1 MRHRKTLTR
10 TKLGPNG
17 YGRGIGEV
25 IVVGLVARG
34 LRAPASI
41 PAWGGL
47 AVCKPSR
54 AGGRIVWGQEST
66 GPELNWY
73 QTDST
78 APIAPA
84 FDSVGPR
91 LVDPHSIYCKDRLGL
106 AGLAHGSTPV
116 GDLKS
121 WAWESWV

>member
-10 TKLGPNG
+10 TKLGPTDTEG
-17 YGRGIGEV
+17 ELGRSSSWASW
-25 IVVGLVARG
+25 LVAYEPRQAYQHG
-34 LRAPASI
+34 
-41 PAWGGL
+41 GGL